1 MRILISILML
11 AALVAGLAA
20 GSAAQSAPQQVPV
33 KPEAMTVA
41 ELEKAGDLARATKDY
56 DQAIGYFQAALRK
69 EKKNALLYNKLGLSY
84 LKKGSLTDAR
94 SNFEKAAK
102 RNSKYADAFNNLGA
116 VYYVQK
122 NFGSAARYF
131 KKALALDE
139 TRPVFHVN
147 LGAAW
152 FSQNKVDRAIAE
164 YSRAL
169 QLDPEALSQ
178 NHRGGVTAQISSPE
192 ERARYDYM
200 LAKIYARLGNV
211 EECLHCLKRA
221 KEGGYHNM
229 GNVYKDEEFSRLRQD
244 PRLSEIVPPP
254 SPN

>member
-1 MRILISILML
+1 ML

-152 FSQNKVDRAIAE
+152 FSQN
-164 YSRAL
+164 
-169 QLDPEALSQ
+169 
-178 NHRGGVTAQISSPE
+178 NRGGVTAQISSPE

>member
-1 MRILISILML
+1 MRILTSIIMF
-11 AALVAGLAA
+11 AALVMWLAVRSV
-20 GSAAQSAPQQVPV
+20 GQSAQQAAPV

-41 ELEKAGDLARATKDY
+41 ELEKAGDLARAAKDY
-56 DQAIGYFQAALRK
+56 DDAITYFQAALRK
-69 EKKNALLYNKLGLSY
+69 DKKNAVLYNKLGLSY
-84 LKKGSLTDAR
+84 LKRGNLPEAR
-94 SNFEKAAK
+94 SNFEKASK
-102 RNSKYADAFNNLGA
+102 RNSKYADAFNNVGA

-169 QLDPEALSQ
+169 QLDPEALNQ
-178 NHRGGVTAQISSPE
+178 NSRGGVTAQISSPE
-192 ERARYDYM
+192 ERARYDFM
-200 LAKIYARLGNV
+200 LAKIYARIGDT
-211 EECLHCLKRA
+211 EKCLHCLKKA
-221 KEGGYHNM
+221 KEGGYKNLA
-229 GNVYKDEEFSRLRQD
+229 NVYKDEEFSRLRQD

-254 SPN
+254 ADK

>member
-1 MRILISILML
+1 MRILTLTLML

-20 GSAAQSAPQQVPV
+20 GSVAQAAPQAAPV

-41 ELEKAGDLARATKDY
+41 ELEKAGDAARVAKDY
-56 DQAIGYFQAALRK
+56 EQAIKYFQIAVRK
-69 EKKNALLYNKLGLSY
+69 DKKNASLHNKLGLSY
-84 LKKGSLTDAR
+84 LKQGSLLDAR
-94 SNFEKAAK
+94 ASFEKATK
-102 RNSKYADAFNNLGA
+102 YNKKYADAFNNVGA

-152 FSQNKVDRAIAE
+152 FSQNKVERAIAE

-169 QLDPEALSQ
+169 QLDPEALNQ
-178 NHRGGVTAQISSPE
+178 TNRGGVTAQISSPE

-211 EECLHCLKRA
+211 EQCLHCLKRA
-221 KEGGYHNM
+221 KEGGYRNM

-244 PRLSEIVPPP
+244 PRLTEIVPPP

>member
-1 MRILISILML
+1 MRILTSTIVL
-11 AALVAGLAA
+11 AILVAGVAVLSMGQAL
-20 GSAAQSAPQQVPV
+20 QQAVPV
-33 KPEAMTVA
+33 KTETMTVA
-41 ELEKAGDLARATKDY
+41 ELEKAGDLARAAKDY
-56 DQAIGYFQAALRK
+56 GQAIFYFQAAVRK
-69 EKKNALLYNKLGLSY
+69 DKKNAVLYNKLGLSY
-84 LKKGSLTDAR
+84 LKQGSLTDAR
-94 SNFEKAAK
+94 VNFEKATK
-102 RNSKYADAFNNLGA
+102 RNGKYADAFNNVGA

-122 NFGSAARYF
+122 NNGSAARYF

-169 QLDPEALSQ
+169 QLDPESLSQ
-178 NHRGGVTAQISSPE
+178 NNRGGVAAQISSPE

-200 LAKIYARLGNV
+200 LAKIYARLGNA

-221 KEGGYHNM
+221 KEGGYHNIA
-229 GNVYKDEEFSRLRQD
+229 NVYKDKEFSRLVQD

-254 SPN
+254 SPK

>member
-1 MRILISILML
+1 MRVLTSTIVL
-11 AALVAGLAA
+11 AALAA
-20 GSAAQSAPQQVPV
+20 GMAVQSMGQTAQQPAPV
-33 KPEAMTVA
+33 KPETMTVA
-41 ELEKAGDLARATKDY
+41 ELEKAGDLARAAKDY
-56 DQAIGYFQAALRK
+56 DQAITYFQAALRK
-69 EKKNALLYNKLGLSY
+69 DKKNALLYNNLALSY

-94 SNFEKAAK
+94 ANFEKATK
-102 RNSKYADAFNNLGA
+102 RNSKYADAFNNVGA

-122 NFGSAARYF
+122 NYGSAARYF

-139 TRPVFHVN
+139 ARPVFHVN

-169 QLDPEALSQ
+169 QLDPEALSR
-178 NHRGGVTAQISSPE
+178 NNRGGVTAQISSPE

-229 GNVYKDEEFSRLRQD
+229 GNVYKDEESSRLRQD

>member
-1 MRILISILML
+1 MRILTSTIML
-11 AALVAGLAA
+11 AALVVGLPVR
-20 GSAAQSAPQQVPV
+20 SVSQSAPQAAPV
-33 KPEAMTVA
+33 KPEAMSVS
-41 ELEKAGDLARATKDY
+41 ELEKAGDVARAAKDY
-56 DQAIGYFQAALRK
+56 DQAVIYFQTALRK
-69 EKKNALLYNKLGLSY
+69 DKKNAVLYNKLGLSY
-84 LKKGSLTDAR
+84 LKQGNLPNAR
-94 SNFEKAAK
+94 ANFEKAAK
-102 RNSKYADAFNNLGA
+102 RNNKYADAFNNVGA

-169 QLDPEALSQ
+169 QLDPEALNQ
-178 NHRGGVTAQISSPE
+178 NSRGGVTAQISSPE
-192 ERARYDYM
+192 ERARYEYM
-200 LAKIYARLGNV
+200 LAKIYARLGNA
-211 EECLHCLKRA
+211 EQCLHCLKKA
-221 KEGGYHNM
+221 KEGGYPNLA
-229 GNVYKDEEFSRLRQD
+229 NVYKDEEFTSLRQD

-254 SPN
+254 APK

>member
-1 MRILISILML
+1 
-11 AALVAGLAA
+11 
-20 GSAAQSAPQQVPV
+20 
-33 KPEAMTVA
+33 
-41 ELEKAGDLARATKDY
+41 
-56 DQAIGYFQAALRK
+56 
-69 EKKNALLYNKLGLSY
+69 LSY

-102 RNSKYADAFNNLGA
+102 RNSKYADAFNNVGA

-122 NFGSAARYF
+122 SSAARYF

-139 TRPVFHVN
+139 ARPVFHVN

-178 NHRGGVTAQISSPE
+178 NNRVGVTAQISSPE

-200 LAKIYARLGNV
+200 LGKIYARLGNV
-211 EECLHCLKRA
+211 EECLHCLKR
-221 KEGGYHNM
+221 
-229 GNVYKDEEFSRLRQD
+229 
-244 PRLSEIVPPP
+244 PRKADITIWAMSIRTRNSLVCGKIRVCQKLFRHPPRTRSELTL
-254 SPN
+254 